1 MQTEAG
7 VTDVKWVSEKGI
19 IVASDS
25 GNEMFFFMAD
35 ESSTH
40 LRLV

>member
-25 GNEMFFFMAD
+25 GNEMFFMAD